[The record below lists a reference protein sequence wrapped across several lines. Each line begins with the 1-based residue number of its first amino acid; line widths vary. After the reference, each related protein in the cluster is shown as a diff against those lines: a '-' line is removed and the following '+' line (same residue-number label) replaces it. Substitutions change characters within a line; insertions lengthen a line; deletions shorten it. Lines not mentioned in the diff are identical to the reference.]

1 MEIDVEYVELRIKV
15 CKPLEIEFLF
25 LANVK
30 QIFHLT
36 SFLHI
41 SFTTLRYKMSLIS
54 EITLSRKDSNFLITR
69 AHWTGKHKW
78 FTTVLVF
85 RLVYD
90 NVNTRVGV
98 WILVLKICAQNIH
111 LPVTL
116 FLKIHIK
123 HKNFL

>member
-69 AHWTGKHKW
+69 AH
-78 FTTVLVF
+78 
-85 RLVYD
+85 
-90 NVNTRVGV
+90 
-98 WILVLKICAQNIH
+98 
-111 LPVTL
+111 
-116 FLKIHIK
+116 
-123 HKNFL
+123 